1 MRNLMIL
8 MVLISTMAFTAKG
21 QKKEVPAKVKTAFT
35 QKFPNATKVEWGRE
49 NATEWEA
56 EFKMNAKDY
65 SANYDNNGN
74 WMETEYQ
81 VSENELP
88 AAVKSSLSNKYASS
102 KILVAEIS
110 ETKDG
115 KVYEVLLKI
124 NGEKSEVVLSANG
137 KVLKQKEEKDEEGND
152 EGDEENE

>member
-1 MRNLMIL
+1 MIL
-8 MVLISTMAFTAKG
+8 MVLISIMAFTACG
-21 QKKEVPAKVKTAFT
+21 QKKNVPAKVKTAFS

-49 NATEWEA
+49 NAKEWEA
-56 EFKMNAKDY
+56 EFKMDGKNY

-74 WMETEYQ
+74 WMETEYR

-88 AAVKSSLSNKYASS
+88 SAVKSTLSSKYASS

-115 KVYEVLLKI
+115 KVYEVLLKT
-124 NGEKSEVVLSANG
+124 NGEKSEVVLTTDG
-137 KVLKQKEEKDEEGND
+137 KVLKQKEEKDEEDD
-152 EGDEENE
+152 ED